1 VDRRKG
7 LLVLA
12 FCGLAVAWGLNY
24 PFVRVGLET
33 TPPLWLAFFRAGVGL
48 LGVALLSLW
57 STRRVVFVGRE
68 RRDALLLGLLN
79 TSLFFGLWF
88 LGASS
93 VPPGETSV
101 IIYTFPLW
109 VSLLSAP
116 LLHRP
121 LRGLEW
127 ASVLA
132 GFLGIVLVTQVW
144 TVLGPQSSP
153 VSLLEILGAAV
164 SWALATVLFKRR
176 FTGRTLWRANGF
188 QLLGGTA
195 GLLVAALLLEPG
207 GFGRVSV
214 PLIGVVLYMGLI
226 GTAVAYAIWFELL
239 ERFPAA
245 TLSNYTFAVPV
256 VALAASA
263 LLFGERLSVVQAG
276 GVVLVA
282 LGIFLTGRGSQ
293 GVPPPE

>member
-176 FTGRTLWRANGF
+176 FAGRTLWRANGF

-207 GFGRVSV
+207 GFGRVSP

>member
-1 VDRRKG
+1 MGRQKG
-7 LLVLA
+7 VLVLA
-12 FCGLAVAWGLNY
+12 FCALAVAWGLNY

-48 LGVALLSLW
+48 LGVSLISLW
-57 STRRVVFVGRE
+57 GTRRIIFVGAE

-121 LRGLEW
+121 LRGVEW
-127 ASVLA
+127 LSVTA
-132 GFLGIVLVTQVW
+132 GFLGIVLVTEVW
-144 TVLGPQSSP
+144 TVLGPGSSP
-153 VSLLEILGAAV
+153 VALLAILGAAV

-176 FTGRTLWRANGF
+176 FTGRTLWRANGY
-188 QLLGGTA
+188 QLLGGTV
-195 GLLVAALLLEPG
+195 GLLAAALLLEPR
-207 GFGRVSV
+207 GFGTVGYT
-214 PLIGVVLYMGLI
+214 LLGVVLYMGLI

-256 VALAASA
+256 VALVASA
-263 LLFGERLSVVQAG
+263 FLFGERLSLVQAA
-276 GVVLVA
+276 GVALVA
-282 LGIFLTGRGSQ
+282 LGIFLTGRRSVGI
-293 GVPPPE
+293 PLPE